1 METQVAKRLYQVWKG
16 SNRFFCGGRL
26 IFGPDVISLLMTITL
41 IAGPSIAFACQII
54 VKIHNREKLAYHH
67 HTYEHSQI
75 LGYPVLIVTL
85 IVTLADLIFLFL
97 TSSRDPGIV
106 PRSVRPP
113 ESEETFDGATPSME
127 WVSGRTPHLRLP
139 RTKDVSVNGFVVKVK
154 YCETCFLY
162 RPPRASHCSI
172 CNNCV
177 QKFDHHCP
185 WVGQCI
191 GLRNYRFFFLFI
203 SSSTFLCI
211 YVFTIS
217 WLNIIGER
225 KHYTSLWKSMT
236 SEVLSLVLIIY
247 TFVAVWFVGGLT
259 VFHAYLIS
267 TNQTTYE
274 NFRYRYDKKEN
285 PYNKGLFGNFK
296 DVFFSKIPS
305 SMNDFRSWVFEDSK
319 ETGTHISTNGI
330 SIISSKEKIDIEMGM
345 KCSPGS
351 STPIPSI
358 LQNLDYS
365 IIDDNLKMN
374 NRQEADVNPDPFDFP
389 TAQEP
394 LVEGSRDS
402 DACCN
407 ETHGQTVTDTP
418 NVTISTNEI
427 SNPNIRDG
435 ELPQT

>member
-1 METQVAKRLYQVWKG
+1 MESPRPKRLYQVWKG

-26 IFGPDVISLLMTITL
+26 IFGPDVASLFMTITL

-54 VKIHNREKLAYHH
+54 VKIHNREKLAHQQNAYDHNR
-67 HTYEHSQI
+67 I
-75 LGYPVLIVTL
+75 LGYPVLIVAL
-85 IVTLADLIFLFL
+85 IITLADLIFLFL
-97 TSSRDPGIV
+97 TSGRDPGIV

-113 ESEETFDGATPSME
+113 ESDETFDGATPSME

-139 RTKDVSVNGFVVKVK
+139 RTKDVSINGFVVKVK

-203 SSSTFLCI
+203 STSTFLCI
-211 YVFTIS
+211 FVFIIS

-225 KHYTSLWKSMT
+225 KHYKSLGKSMT
-236 SEVLSLVLIIY
+236 GEIISLVLIIY
-247 TFVAVWFVGGLT
+247 TFIAVWFVGGLT
-259 VFHAYLIS
+259 VFHVYLIS

-285 PYNKGLFGNFK
+285 PYNKGLFGNFR
-296 DVFFSKIPS
+296 DVFFSKIPL
-305 SMNDFRSWVFEDSK
+305 SMNDFRSWVLEDTK
-319 ETGTHISTNGI
+319 ESGSIVSSNGI
-330 SIISSKEKIDIEMGM
+330 NIISPNGKIDIEMGI
-345 KCSPGS
+345 KLSPGS
-351 STPIPSI
+351 KIPIPSI

-365 IIDDNLKMN
+365 AIDDNLKVKS
-374 NRQEADVNPDPFDFP
+374 RQEDDVNPDPCDFP
-389 TAQEP
+389 IDQEP
-394 LVEGSRDS
+394 SVEGSRDS
-402 DACCN
+402 DASCIEAHEQN
-407 ETHGQTVTDTP
+407 ASRTP
-418 NVTISTNEI
+418 DVISSGNNI
-427 SNPNIRDG
+427 SNPNIHNV
-435 ELPQT
+435 EQPLT